1 MVFKQFFIPTLAAC
15 SLLSFLSCCATPRTI
30 AQTLTRINRAAFLGD
45 AEDLEI
51 ACKEHPLTDLN
62 RNAVYENTTLDSLLT
77 PHKPDNRLACP
88 LWWATQ
94 STYDVPEKIAYLQ
107 IRGTSLT
114 PVDSQQKLN
123 PFWAAVV
130 RHNQQQSETS
140 RAIVVAMLH
149 AYPEAYQMTLKDKTV
164 LAYAASEV
172 DTELV
177 SHILHTTQTDHEQLR
192 MYPIK
197 LRQRSEETALQTL
210 QQTSYR
216 YSWPTWLQPVE
227 KFFPAAAFKAR
238 QRACQVLLCEA
249 LNIEV
254 DEESDHTKK
263 D

>member
-1 MVFKQFFIPTLAAC
+1 MVFKQFFIPTLTAC
-15 SLLSFLSCCATPRTI
+15 SLLPFLSCPATPRDV
-30 AQTLTRINRAAFLGD
+30 AQALTRINRAAFLGD
-45 AEDLEI
+45 AEDLET
-51 ACKEHPLTDLN
+51 ACKEHPLLDLN
-62 RNAVYENTTLDSLLT
+62 RNATYEKTLIDSFLT

-94 STYDVPEKIAYLQ
+94 SAYDVPEKIAYLQ
-107 IRGTSLT
+107 IRGASLT

-130 RHNQQQSETS
+130 RHNQQQSDPS

-149 AYPEAYQMTLKDKTV
+149 AYPEAYQLTLNNKTV
-164 LAYAASEV
+164 LAHAATDV

-177 SHILHTTQTDHEQLR
+177 SHILHTTHTDPQQLR
-192 MYPIK
+192 LYPVPN
-197 LRQRSEETALQTL
+197 RQHAEETALQTL

-227 KFFPAAAFKAR
+227 KFFPAAAFKSR
-238 QRACQVLLCEA
+238 QRACQVLLCQA
-249 LNIEV
+249 LKIEV
-254 DEESDHTKK
+254 DEESDHQKK